1 MTHTAQT
8 ITNRAATDDTIY
20 YIDPVENTISIAGF
34 RALAADRGFILSNI
48 FGTVGAGLEALTP
61 ISGSLLQ
68 EYTGY
73 TTEFITAGSTNWE
86 RYGTNWAYRI
96 AGNTGRVIS
105 VYSTLGL
112 TCIDVV
118 YSAGDILIVSAWKQD
133 LVVTIA
139 NSENTI
145 AEAFDADDWT
155 SVDDYYQ
162 LTLTS
167 AATYLGVYRENRS
180 VWCDMEIS
188 GSGVTLQSLDA
199 FAGYAVFCD
208 PGCFTEKAYLATD
221 LWTETEGKASLI
233 LSGITSGMYRL
244 RNAADGLTAPGT
256 GIDREMMQRWEDYT
270 VDMWNIMFSGSLEA
284 RKFYTRIAVDDD
296 RYYFANYENL
306 FYLTHSPSEIIQQG
320 TQLNAAWFTPIFT
333 RVNGLMLEIF
343 GETTEFS
350 VTDRNVVRDG
360 IYLITII
367 DGDTVQLTHSPGN
380 VIAEGTLLDAE
391 FLQAIENAITRL
403 ANEVLL

>member
-1 MTHTAQT
+1 
-8 ITNRAATDDTIY
+8 
-20 YIDPVENTISIAGF
+20 
-34 RALAADRGFILSNI
+34 
-48 FGTVGAGLEALTP
+48 
-61 ISGSLLQ
+61 
-68 EYTGY
+68 
-73 TTEFITAGSTNWE
+73 
-86 RYGTNWAYRI
+86 
-96 AGNTGRVIS
+96 
-105 VYSTLGL
+105 
-112 TCIDVV
+112 
-118 YSAGDILIVSAWKQD
+118 
-133 LVVTIA
+133 
-139 NSENTI
+139 
-145 AEAFDADDWT
+145 
-155 SVDDYYQ
+155 
-162 LTLTS
+162 
-167 AATYLGVYRENRS
+167 
-180 VWCDMEIS
+180 
-188 GSGVTLQSLDA
+188 
-199 FAGYAVFCD
+199 
-208 PGCFTEKAYLATD
+208 
-221 LWTETEGKASLI
+221 
-233 LSGITSGMYRL
+233 MYRL